1 MDSAVVPPE
10 ALPPQASK
18 PSAQEASAEVTHPMA
33 GPSGKAEGEPAIL
46 IFNRLTAASNGG
58 KTTAVTVPEAASDSD
73 PSAASYPAQ
82 LATMSTRAEVSNAD
96 QLVSAALSKVSAQV
110 FHSTGS
116 QRSLQNSSTEFTAS
130 AKASATAAAMHDLR
144 IAPLD
149 KAIEQGRNPGTSD
162 PTAIGA
168 SKPGASRS
176 HTNGREPITRASSR
190 LEPELSSTQS
200 ASPLLGAE
208 PLGDSRTGQ
217 FAVFPAASLLPVHG
231 DGFAIAA
238 NEHLIAAREP
248 FNAMD
253 AGVND
258 VAATWSRA
266 ETHRAEAGFQ
276 DPSLGWVSV
285 RAHAG
290 AGGIH
295 AALVPSSD
303 MAGQVLGGHLAG
315 LNAHLADH
323 HEHLHSVT
331 LSTPD
336 AGWTERDTGRD
347 MAQGGGAG
355 TSDGRQREQ
364 MREDR
369 ESVQTG
375 PVAHSTHALRE
386 VPQSV
391 VQLRT
396 FTAGPNS
403 MDGHVSFVV

>member
-1 MDSAVVPPE
+1 
-10 ALPPQASK
+10 
-18 PSAQEASAEVTHPMA
+18 
-33 GPSGKAEGEPAIL
+33 
-46 IFNRLTAASNGG
+46 
-58 KTTAVTVPEAASDSD
+58 
-73 PSAASYPAQ
+73 
-82 LATMSTRAEVSNAD
+82 
-96 QLVSAALSKVSAQV
+96 
-110 FHSTGS
+110 
-116 QRSLQNSSTEFTAS
+116 
-130 AKASATAAAMHDLR
+130 
-144 IAPLD
+144 
-149 KAIEQGRNPGTSD
+149 
-162 PTAIGA
+162 
-168 SKPGASRS
+168 
-176 HTNGREPITRASSR
+176 
-190 LEPELSSTQS
+190 
-200 ASPLLGAE
+200 
-208 PLGDSRTGQ
+208 
-217 FAVFPAASLLPVHG
+217 
-231 DGFAIAA
+231 
-238 NEHLIAAREP
+238 
-248 FNAMD
+248 MD

-375 PVAHSTHALRE
+375 PVAHSTHALRQ